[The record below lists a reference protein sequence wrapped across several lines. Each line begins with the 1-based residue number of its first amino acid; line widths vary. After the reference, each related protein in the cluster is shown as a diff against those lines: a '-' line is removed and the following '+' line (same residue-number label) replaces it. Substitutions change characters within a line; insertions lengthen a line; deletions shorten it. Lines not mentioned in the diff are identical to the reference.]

1 MSNDWDFYSCRV
13 DDKPASIFVDLGI
26 RRDVPLSGRPYMA
39 FVRLFM
45 RAPRHHIG
53 GDVRGAIPQP
63 PSSQPGTLTD

>member
-45 RAPRHHIG
+45 RAPRPDG
-53 GDVRGAIPQP
+53 L
-63 PSSQPGTLTD
+63 SSQEEFEDLRKF

>member
-26 RRDVPLSGRPYMA
+26 GGDAPLSGQPYMT

-45 RAPRHHIG
+45 RAPRPDG
-53 GDVRGAIPQP
+53 L
-63 PSSQPGTLTD
+63 SSQAESATPCGGTAML